1 LLKSARLNGKIAK
14 VNIAMSDSVVLI
26 DKLNTHD
33 DKYIAVVT
41 LNSQG
46 TLNALSQ
53 AMVDILLP
61 QMRAWNDDPAL
72 VCVVLRGAGD
82 KAFCAGGDILNL
94 YKSITSGDGS
104 DADRFFEEEYRLDY
118 LIHTFN
124 KPIVAWGNGI
134 VMGGGL
140 GLMAGSSHRVVTERT
155 RLAMPEVGIGLYPD
169 VGGSYFLNRSPGRSG
184 LFIGLTGVS
193 CNASDSIYIGVADS
207 YANHSQW
214 PELLAALTAAV
225 WSDDA
230 HGTVSAILAD
240 LASRAVDQPPSSV
253 QQHAEL
259 IDALTNADNV
269 MQMITDITSYE
280 GDDVW
285 MQKAVKSLQKACP
298 SSVFVFYE
306 QLKRSRALTLKEVF
320 QNELVLSLNFMR
332 IGNFAEGV
340 RALLIDKDLSP
351 CFAPATFEKVDQA
364 HIEKHFSPPWSGE
377 NPLNNL

>member
-1 LLKSARLNGKIAK
+1 
-14 VNIAMSDSVVLI
+14 MSDPVVLI
-26 DKLNTHD
+26 DKLSSNH

-61 QMRAWNDDPAL
+61 QFRAWQQDEAL
-72 VCVVLRGAGD
+72 ACIVLRGAGD

-94 YKSITSGDGS
+94 YKSISEGNG

-124 KPIVAWGNGI
+124 KPIIAWGNGI

-169 VGGSYFLNRSPGRSG
+169 VGGSYFLNKAPGRSG
-184 LFIGLTGVS
+184 LFVGLTGVS
-193 CNASDSIYIGVADS
+193 LNAADSIFIGVADS
-207 YANHSQW
+207 FANHDQW
-214 PELLAALTAAV
+214 SDLLAQLIAADWV
-225 WSDDA
+225 AADAKDIVSDIL
-230 HGTVSAILAD
+230 AILA
-240 LASRAVDQPPSSV
+240 ASAIDEPASSV
-253 QQHAEL
+253 SEHFDIIQT
-259 IDALTNADNV
+259 LTSADNAK
-269 MQMITDITSYE
+269 QMVADILAYQGE
-280 GDDVW
+280 DVW
-285 MQKAVKSLQKACP
+285 LQKAVKSLRKACP

-306 QLKRSRALTLKEVF
+306 QLHRSEGESLKEVF
-320 QNELVLSLNFMR
+320 KQELVLSLNFMR
-332 IGNFAEGV
+332 IGNFREGV

-351 CFAPATFEKVDQA
+351 QFNPASFAEVDQE
-364 HIEKHFSPPWSGE
+364 HIEKHFLPPWSGA